1 MNWRTAKVD
10 PNIISVIVI
19 LCFLILLASG
29 TPIFGALGLAGI
41 IGILLLV
48 GPRGLGAVPAVIYDR
63 LRGFTL
69 VAVPLFILMG
79 EIIFITGIGADI
91 YTATS
96 RWLNKLSGSL
106 GMASVAACAIFGALC
121 GVSVA
126 GAATIGRFAIPE
138 MLDRGYDKGLAT
150 GCVAA
155 AGGLALLIP
164 PSVAL
169 ILYGV
174 VGDESVGKLFIGGI
188 IPGVVLALMMMSY
201 IWLLSKFRPQ
211 MVPRSTEE
219 VTWNMRFTALVRI
232 WPVLILILLVLGS
245 IYLGIATPTE
255 AAAVGCIGSFAMGFQ
270 RRRLNWKTLRDIFR
284 ATMLTSGM
292 ILLIFSSALL
302 FGYALTLL
310 QVPQS
315 LAEFV
320 AKSQLPNWA
329 VLTLLFA
336 LLFFMGMFMD
346 IVSVILIST
355 PILLP
360 IVIDMGYNALWFGIV
375 MAITCEIATET
386 PPVGLNL
393 FVIKG
398 VSPPHVSLVDI
409 IRGVIPFAIVET
421 LGLIIFI
428 TFPSLTLWLPGL
440 LD

>member
-1 MNWRTAKVD
+1 VD
-10 PNIISVIVI
+10 PNTISLVVI
-19 LCFLILLASG
+19 LIFLILLASG
-29 TPIFGALGLAGI
+29 MPVFGALGLAGI
-41 IGILLLV
+41 MGILLLM
-48 GPRGLGAVPAVIYDR
+48 GPRGLGAVPGVIYDR

-96 RWLNKLSGSL
+96 RWFNRLSGSL

-126 GAATIGRFAIPE
+126 GAATIGSFAIPE
-138 MLDRGYDKGLAT
+138 MLKRGYDKSLAS

-188 IPGVVLALMMMSY
+188 IPGVVIALMLMIY
-201 IWLLSKFRPQ
+201 IWLLSKFRPH
-211 MVPRSTEE
+211 VAPRSTER
-219 VTWNMRFTALVRI
+219 VTWSMRFAALARI
-232 WPVLILILLVLGS
+232 WPVVVLILLVLGS

-255 AAAVGCIGSFAMGFQ
+255 AAAVGCMGALGLGLQ
-270 RRRLNWKTLRDIFR
+270 RKSLNWETLKRILR

-302 FGYALTLL
+302 FGYVLTLL
-310 QVPQS
+310 EVPQH

-320 AKSQLPNWA
+320 GKADLPNWA
-329 VLTLLFA
+329 VLTLIFA
-336 LLFFMGMFMD
+336 LVFLMGMFMD
-346 IVSVILIST
+346 IVSVILISWT
-355 PILLP
+355 AE
-360 IVIDMGYNALWFGIV
+360 IVRLDGPW
-375 MAITCEIATET
+375 
-386 PPVGLNL
+386 GLRQW
-393 FVIKG
+393 
-398 VSPPHVSLVDI
+398 H
-409 IRGVIPFAIVET
+409 
-421 LGLIIFI
+421 
-428 TFPSLTLWLPGL
+428 PSLTQ
-440 LD
+440 

>member
-1 MNWRTAKVD
+1 VD
-10 PNIISVIVI
+10 PNTISLVVI
-19 LCFLILLASG
+19 LIFLILLASG
-29 TPIFGALGLAGI
+29 MPVFGALGLAGI
-41 IGILLLV
+41 MGILLLM
-48 GPRGLGAVPAVIYDR
+48 GPRGLGAVPGVIYDR

-96 RWLNKLSGSL
+96 RWLNRLSGSL

-126 GAATIGRFAIPE
+126 GAATIGSFAIPE
-138 MLDRGYDKGLAT
+138 MLKRGYDKSLAS

-188 IPGVVLALMMMSY
+188 IPGVVIALMLMTY
-201 IWLLSKFRPQ
+201 IWLLSKFRPH
-211 MVPRSTEE
+211 VAPRSTER
-219 VTWNMRFTALVRI
+219 VTWSMRFAALARI
-232 WPVLILILLVLGS
+232 WPVLVLILLVLGS

-255 AAAVGCIGSFAMGFQ
+255 AAAVGCMGALGLGLQ
-270 RRRLNWKTLRDIFR
+270 RKSLNWETLKRILR

-302 FGYALTLL
+302 FGYVLTLL
-310 QVPQS
+310 EVPQH

-320 AKSQLPNWA
+320 GKADLPNWA
-329 VLTLLFA
+329 VLTLIFA
-336 LLFFMGMFMD
+336 LVFLMGMFMD

-360 IVIDMGYNALWFGIV
+360 IVISMGYNSLWFGIV
-375 MAITCEIATET
+375 MAIACEIATET

-398 VSPPHVSLVDI
+398 ISPPYVSLMDI
-409 IRGVIPFAIVET
+409 IRGVFPFAIVET

-428 TFPSLTLWLPGL
+428 AFPSLTLWLPGL
-440 LD
+440 LK

>member
-1 MNWRTAKVD
+1 VD
-10 PNIISVIVI
+10 PTTISLLVI
-19 LCFLILLASG
+19 LIFLIFLASG
-29 TPIFGALGLAGI
+29 VPVFGALGLAGI
-41 IGILLLV
+41 IGILLLT
-48 GPRGLGAVPAVIYDR
+48 GPRGLGAVPGVIYDR

-106 GMASVAACAIFGALC
+106 GMASVAACAIFSALC

-126 GAATIGRFAIPE
+126 GAATIGSFAIPE
-138 MLDRGYDKGLAT
+138 MLKRGYGKSLAT

-155 AGGLALLIP
+155 SGGLALLIP

-188 IPGVVLALMMMSY
+188 IPGIVLAVMMMGY
-201 IWLLSKFRPQ
+201 IWFLSKFRPHLA
-211 MVPRSTEE
+211 PRAQEE
-219 VTWNMRFTALVRI
+219 VTWMMRFTALLRI
-232 WPVLILILLVLGS
+232 WPVVILILLVLGS

-255 AAAVGCIGSFAMGFQ
+255 AAAVGCVGAFAIGIQ
-270 RRRLNWKTLRDIFR
+270 RRRLNWITFKSILR
-284 ATMLTSGM
+284 AAMLTSGM

-302 FGYALTLL
+302 FGYVLTLL
-310 QVPQS
+310 EVPQH
-315 LAEFV
+315 LAAIV
-320 AKSQLPNWA
+320 GRSGLPNRA
-329 VLTLLFA
+329 VLVILFA

-360 IVIDMGYNALWFGIV
+360 IVINMGYNSLWFGIV

-386 PPVGLNL
+386 PPIGLNL

-398 VSPPHVSLVDI
+398 VSPPDVSLMHI
-409 IRGVIPFAIVET
+409 IRGVFPFAIVET

-428 TFPSLTLWLPGL
+428 AFPSLSLWLPGL

>member
-1 MNWRTAKVD
+1 MD
-10 PNIISVIVI
+10 SSLISIIVI
-19 LCFLILLASG
+19 LVFLILLASG
-29 TPIFGALGLAGI
+29 TPIFASLGLAGI
-41 IGILLLV
+41 IGILLLM
-48 GPRGLGAVPAVIYDR
+48 GPRGLGAVPGVIYDR

-69 VAVPLFILMG
+69 VAIPLFILMG

-138 MLDRGYDKGLAT
+138 MLDRGYDKSVAT

-155 AGGLALLIP
+155 SGGLALLIP

-188 IPGVVLALMMMSY
+188 IPGVVVALMMMGY
-201 IWLLSKFRPQ
+201 IWLLSKIRPHL
-211 MVPRSTEE
+211 VPRATEN
-219 VTWNMRFTALVRI
+219 VTWHMRLASLGRI

-255 AAAVGCIGSFAMGFQ
+255 AAAVGCIGALAIGFQ
-270 RRRLNWKTLRDIFR
+270 RKRLNWRTIRSIFR
-284 ATMLTSGM
+284 ETILTSGM

-302 FGYALTLL
+302 FGYVLTLL
-310 QVPQS
+310 QVPQN
-315 LAEFV
+315 LAELV
-320 AKSQLPNWA
+320 ATSQLPNWA
-329 VLTLLFA
+329 VLTLVFA
-336 LLFFMGMFMD
+336 LLFIMGMFMD

-360 IVIDMGYNALWFGIV
+360 IVMGMGYNTLWFGIV

-398 VSPPHVSLVDI
+398 VSPSSVSLMDV
-409 IRGVIPFAIVET
+409 IRGAIPFAMVET
-421 LGLIIFI
+421 FGLIIFVA
-428 TFPSLTLWLPGL
+428 FPGLVLWLPGL
-440 LD
+440 LK

>member
-1 MNWRTAKVD
+1 MNWRTEKVD
-10 PNIISVIVI
+10 PNIISLVVI
-19 LCFLILLASG
+19 LSFLILLASG

-48 GPRGLGAVPAVIYDR
+48 GPRGLGAVPGVIYDR

-138 MLDRGYDKGLAT
+138 MLNRGYDKSVAT

-155 AGGLALLIP
+155 SGGLALLIP

-188 IPGVVLALMMMSY
+188 VPGVVIALMMMSY
-201 IWLLSKFRPQ
+201 IWLLSKFRLH
-211 MVPRSTEE
+211 MVPHSTEE
-219 VTWNMRFTALVRI
+219 ITWNMRFTALVRV

-255 AAAVGCIGSFAMGFQ
+255 AAAVGCIGSFAIGFQ
-270 RRRLNWKTLRDIFR
+270 RKQINWATLRSILR

-302 FGYALTLL
+302 FGYVLTLL
-310 QVPQS
+310 QVPQH
-315 LAEFV
+315 LTEFLV
-320 AKSQLPNWA
+320 KSQLPNWA
-329 VLTLLFA
+329 
-336 LLFFMGMFMD
+336 
-346 IVSVILIST
+346 
-355 PILLP
+355 
-360 IVIDMGYNALWFGIV
+360 
-375 MAITCEIATET
+375 
-386 PPVGLNL
+386 
-393 FVIKG
+393 
-398 VSPPHVSLVDI
+398 
-409 IRGVIPFAIVET
+409 
-421 LGLIIFI
+421 
-428 TFPSLTLWLPGL
+428 
-440 LD
+440 

>member
-1 MNWRTAKVD
+1 VD
-10 PNIISVIVI
+10 PNTISLIVI
-19 LCFLILLASG
+19 LFFLILLALG
-29 TPIFGALGLAGI
+29 MPVFGALGLAGI
-41 IGILLLV
+41 MGILLLM
-48 GPRGLGAVPAVIYDR
+48 GARGLGAVPGVIYDR

-96 RWLNKLSGSL
+96 RWLNRLSGSL

-121 GVSVA
+121 GVSIA
-126 GAATIGRFAIPE
+126 GAATIGSFAIPE
-138 MLDRGYDKGLAT
+138 MLKRGYDKSLAT

-155 AGGLALLIP
+155 AGGMALLIP

-188 IPGVVLALMMMSY
+188 IPGIVLSLMMMSY
-201 IWLLSKFRPQ
+201 IWLLSKFRPHKT
-211 MVPRSTEE
+211 PRATEE
-219 VTWNMRFTALVRI
+219 VTWAMRFAALARI
-232 WPVLILILLVLGS
+232 WPVLVLILLVLGS

-255 AAAVGCIGSFAMGFQ
+255 AAAVGCMGALALGFQ
-270 RRRLNWKTLRDIFR
+270 RGSLNWRTLKQIFR

-302 FGYALTLL
+302 FGYVLTLL
-310 QVPQS
+310 EVPQH

-320 AKSQLPNWA
+320 GKSNLPKWA

-336 LLFFMGMFMD
+336 LLFLMGMFMD

-360 IVIDMGYNALWFGIV
+360 IVINMGYNTLWFGIV

-386 PPVGLNL
+386 PPIGLNL

-398 VSPPHVSLVDI
+398 ISPPYISLGDI

-421 LGLIIFI
+421 LGLIIFVA
-428 TFPSLTLWLPGL
+428 FPSLTLWLPGL